1 MKSLGVKKEN
11 IEAKIYGASFMGTK
25 NQSINI
31 QSQNVDFVK
40 AFLNMV
46 NIDIKEEVVMQ
57 DEPLK
62 ISLDTSNGSTEVI
75 KLKNE
80 HQ

>member
-1 MKSLGVKKEN
+1 
-11 IEAKIYGASFMGTK
+11 MGHHLWEQ

-62 ISLDTSNGSTEVI
+62 ISLDTQMVLL
-75 KLKNE
+75 KL
-80 HQ
+80 